1 MKTIKLILS
10 IYFLSSLIFIE
21 NGYCQYPFHPT
32 NTQHKIAGTIG
43 EERGGRNRFHYGL
56 DFPNPVGTDVYS
68 IESGP
73 LRKKA
78 DGSFAIGRFGYIHV
92 DQNSY
97 IKGLVS
103 GNVVPAGVLIGTLQK
118 LKVPGSEHVHLQE
131 ATTNIYSLTNSGPN
145 FAWEDQTF
153 NWINPILSRQPVDNV
168 TPMIDKI
175 KFYRQGDSVVMTDL
189 KTVGKLYGKY
199 DIMVETKDSRI
210 LSNGSGQSVGG
221 VAPLKIQYKVV
232 DNSNN
237 ILLDWSGI
245 DFSNVPPNSSA
256 KSIFGIN
263 SNYLTPKFE
272 YIITNHPFIKPYNRS
287 LNYREHEL
295 YGVTTNWPL
304 SAKYKDG
311 TKLIMFVRSCDE
323 SNNCDSE
330 VLLPIPSSSY
340 EVDNFQPYIAKVN
353 VKFAN
358 RELYTL
364 NRLEASLNNEN
375 TGFLKNKITKRSFI
389 PSPGAEVVLTVNT
402 SEILSELKIGYN
414 LNSEGIPSNYYNM
427 DQSMNNKLVWT
438 YKFRPP
444 LLKNNDFYFFTFKG
458 KDISTNEIIDVY
470 WSSLQN
476 GSGSVPI
483 PCRINHTGTQWAN
496 VPAIAP
502 GKDHVKVPFNACG
515 RSMIDDENCNI
526 LENLENSIIYNS
538 CNDAVVS
545 IYGTDFDATNY
556 LISWTDENG
565 ISLPLFNDRD
575 RINVINAG
583 TYCYK
588 IETINDCCT
597 TEGCVEVINEQM
609 INASFELTAEIT
621 HVCSE
626 VSTSGSVDLNI
637 EGDNGPYKVDWY
649 AQMPPDLDA
658 LVQSQ
663 TNVVNGSGL
672 EDLNGYKRG
681 TYLVHVIDQNGC
693 SQTATYVIE
702 NNGISI
708 SEPSPIVICQPS
720 TGEITPV
727 VSGGSGSYSFEWS
740 NGESDEEQYGLEPG
754 TYTVTITDDGGCSAV
769 KSYVLTSTTSPISF
783 AENFETVPP
792 TTCSSSDG
800 YIKTWRIGNIVG
812 GVYPMT
818 YLWSNGATTNTIGPI
833 PAGFYTLT
841 VTSADGCTA
850 VKEQELRAVEQINI
864 TTEQIINP
872 CPGESYGYIAISADQ
887 EAIYECEALNITGD
901 SEYFFE
907 LTDLPSGTYC
917 IKITSLESECEIEKC
932 YTIVDEM
939 SDGPLML
946 NGRIR
951 KSCKGE
957 NNGGVILT
965 VTGGHS
971 RLGYDVAWDKPQG
984 PPGTY
989 TVVVTDHCGGTATAT
1004 FDVGE
1009 FDYEPILITAVYPG
1023 NDIIHT
1029 ITGGSG
1035 SFTYRWEYEQYPNYW
1050 RYNANSQ
1057 KDSPQPSAN
1066 RYRFTV
1072 VDIVT
1077 GCSRQ
1082 VIYECFVYS
1091 PIITHTCPGWN
1102 AGTITLSKLY
1112 GRGDHT
1118 FVWSNGATTKDI
1130 VDLVAGIYTV
1140 TITSSLGCET
1150 SLSFEVLETAIETST
1165 PEFTI
1170 DTGCGWRKKCNGNG
1184 REKFVEFDNNNPIHT
1199 NNGQLQYIEKNIG
1212 CNERDIYC
1220 PTTKTTIRKTIPYIY
1235 VANWDLC
1242 VMNEHCPNDI
1252 NSYKTFELGVRKKV
1266 YQLTDNEC
1274 KIYTQCILHDPET
1287 AKVIDVPQSIVVEY
1301 VTASS
1306 NNRCCPE
1313 SVTATDVASGSNST
1327 TLTIEYDEENSVD
1340 AIIRISGP
1348 VKAADGTTSIQVVR
1362 TLSTRI
1368 TGGIIVINLGGL
1380 PAEDY
1385 TVDIDL
1391 PELCNDLTTTFKIK
1405 ETIPVKCPEFQGV
1418 NPKFGFPKDN
1428 VDFLF
1433 SAPVAINGC
1442 RIEIYSGTFVST
1454 SEPGTLEKSHPF
1466 NLSLGNNS
1474 IRVLMPDKEGFLTIK
1489 IVVPGCDDFWG
1500 KWGPFTNIKDD
1511 NPISAF
1517 KGNCDDN
1524 IISINYD
1531 SIKQSYLGFYF
1542 DNDNSNTLKGLK
1554 FSKLD
1559 YNSDVTPYSN
1569 LTLDHHQIIDVKTD
1583 IADNHYILKNSIS
1596 GLNQYQK
1603 IDVNSNIN
1611 WAIDLPK
1618 LQTKAISKSQS
1629 GNHDIIAYD
1638 SLLLKYIVLPVT
1650 QDGNTGPTTIL
1661 PLENIPY
1668 ALIHQ
1673 SGQTSIGLE
1682 ADGSLTFAG
1691 LSGLKYANV
1700 PSGVTIKDINTLSN
1714 GNIVMAGEFKGIVH
1728 TSSKSYNSGEY
1739 KNAIFLTYDA
1749 AGNFLSSQS
1758 VQNYRDE
1765 TVNGI
1770 ATKGS
1775 EELAYHGRY
1784 TEVVYYD
1791 IDTTLNEIDSC
1802 IFVNIVPLGG
1812 GGCEISDVVLTLD
1825 EVDCILSWGN
1835 PSQDSVVINLQ
1846 QMVDSVWITVP
1857 NASSPFTPTNDGSYR
1872 LVLSKAGCSDFI
1884 SDVVDVEC
1892 SEVEACNE
1900 DPIDITY
1907 SETENK
1913 FLYFYKTN
1921 GTGQLVKSEWI
1932 SPVTYMMVDSF
1943 ITWSCENITIKDI
1956 IVDENLNVYVIG
1968 CDPTV
1973 TNKTRIIKY
1982 NWTTKQI
1989 IWSQWRE
1996 KFVYYS
2002 TVPYATNGGT
2012 SLNIAG
2018 YDTYL
2023 QRWYIYGYNRSNGS
2037 GTTSQQ
2043 VNYNFSKGTY
2053 EGMRYYKENVFTYYS
2068 FGSTGTTISFKGTTG
2083 TWQQTLSPLV
2093 TVREVTILHNEHT
2106 VVGGDF
2112 TGTFTLD
2119 GVVYEAYPYRSVIF
2133 IEYDVLG
2140 NVLNVKIYKGSKH
2153 FVLKSFTTDG
2163 YYKFA
2168 YTGYTTENLN
2178 IGENVLLD
2186 LELLANHPDACAHVD
2201 GGSLSIAQLRNA
2213 IEVHP
2218 ESVVKFYPNPFTK
2231 GINLDIE
2238 SPQKDVVSIVVIN
2251 SIGSVMFTTKVDVE
2265 AGQNVKYLNEF
2276 EQLPSGVYTVKLK
2289 SDLMDHTT
2297 RVIRIE

>member
-1 MKTIKLILS
+1 MHA
-10 IYFLSSLIFIE
+10 
-21 NGYCQYPFHPT
+21 QYPCNGCIFG
-32 NTQHKIAGTIG
+32 NIG
-43 EERGGRNRFHYGL
+43 EERHNPDRGEAPRDRYHYGV
-56 DFPNPVGTDVYS
+56 DFGQGNGTDVVA
-68 IESGP
+68 IETGP
-73 LRKKA
+73 LRKSSGNK
-78 DGSFAIGRFGYIHV
+78 FAIGTYGYVHV
-92 DQNSY
+92 IPNEK
-97 IKGLVS
+97 ITKGINGDIIQQGTIVGKITS
-103 GNVVPAGVLIGTLQK
+103 GHL
-118 LKVPGSEHVHLQE
+118 HLQRASTHIYSSPNNTGNIGRIE
-131 ATTNIYSLTNSGPN
+131 STNDIDWINYISDVGRSGAATPVIHDAILYRQPIKIGEDITTNPTKLNDIP
-145 FAWEDQTF
+145 
-153 NWINPILSRQPVDNV
+153 
-168 TPMIDKI
+168 
-175 KFYRQGDSVVMTDL
+175 
-189 KTVGKLYGKY
+189 KLYGKY
-199 DIMVETKDSRI
+199 DILLNSTEKTSI
-210 LSNGSGQSVGG
+210 ATL
-221 VAPLKIQYKVV
+221 APYKMEYKVN
-232 DNSNN
+232 DNYGN
-237 ILLDWSGI
+237 ILKDWSGI
-245 DFSNVPPNSSA
+245 EFEKVPLKITAKKVMGLKSNHKN
-256 KSIFGIN
+256 KE
-263 SNYLTPKFE
+263 FE
-272 YIITNHPFIKPYNRS
+272 YVITNNPFQDPFDRF
-287 LNYREHEL
+287 LNFREHEL

-304 SAKYKDG
+304 KTKYKDG
-311 TKLIMFVRSCDE
+311 TPIRLWVRSCNE
-323 SNNCDSE
+323 YNTCDTKMI
-330 VLLPIPSSSY
+330 IPSSTGIY

-364 NRLEASLNNEN
+364 KRIEASSLAEN
-375 TGFLKNKITKRSFI
+375 TGFLKNVIEKRSFI
-389 PSPGAEVVLTVNT
+389 PSPGSEVVLTVNT

-526 LENLENSIIYNS
+526 LENLENSITYNS

-588 IETINDCCT
+588 IEAINDCCT

-637 EGDNGPYKVDWY
+637 EGDNGSYKVDWY

-672 EDLNGYKRG
+672 EDLNGYNKG
-681 TYLVHVIDQNGC
+681 TYIVHVTDQNGC

-702 NNGISI
+702 NNGII
-708 SEPSPIVICQPS
+708 ITEPAPILICQPY
-720 TGEITPV
+720 TGEIITE
-727 VSGGSGSYSFEWS
+727 VSGGSGVYSFEWS
-740 NGESDEEQYGLEPG
+740 NGEADEEQYGLDAG
-754 TYTVTITDDGGCSAV
+754 TYTVTVTDDGGCSAV
-769 KSYVLTSTTSPISF
+769 QSYVLSNTPSPISF
-783 AENFETVPP
+783 AENFETIPP

-917 IKITSLESECEIEKC
+917 IEITSLESECEIEKC

-939 SDGPLML
+939 IDGPLML

-957 NNGGVILT
+957 NNGGVSLT

-1004 FDVGE
+1004 FEVGE
-1009 FDYEPILITAVYPG
+1009 FTYEPIIVTAEFPEIDDEDY
-1023 NDIIHT
+1023 IIHT
-1029 ITGGSG
+1029 IIGGSG
-1035 SFTYRWEYEQYPNYW
+1035 SFSYRWEYEQYPNYW

-1057 KDSPQPSAN
+1057 KDSRQPSAN

-1082 VIYECFVYS
+1082 VIYDCLTYTPKIS
-1091 PIITHTCPGWN
+1091 HTCPGWN

-1112 GRGDHT
+1112 GRGEHT
-1118 FVWSNGATTKDI
+1118 FLWSNGATTKDLF
-1130 VDLVAGIYTV
+1130 DLVAGIYTV
-1140 TITSSLGCET
+1140 TITSSTGCET
-1150 SLSFEVLETAIETST
+1150 TLTIEIKEIVPETVT
-1165 PEFTI
+1165 PEFTA
-1170 DTGCGWRKKCNGNG
+1170 DTGCGWRRKCNTKQKF
-1184 REKFVEFDNNNPIHT
+1184 EKFDNNNPQHNQFGKT
-1199 NNGQLQYIEKNIG
+1199 YEKAVN
-1212 CNERDIYC
+1212 CVDRESYC
-1220 PTTKTTIRKTIPYIY
+1220 PIPGLTVPDIRIDQKWYPYTVYYNGLNNYENPDTRSFSTSSCLLTYYCFDNPNNIAGFENGTSKAIDQVYENSTCYNINECSAKNPNWGHKANPHPVLSTYKWIGSKVSTTSNYCCPTFGTIEVVNESLINFTINFDGLNGADGNAKILLGGTTVIDYGNHRFGKGTYSASISALSSSTTYEVVISFTNGCPQIRKSFTTPSTI
-1235 VANWDLC
+1235 
-1242 VMNEHCPNDI
+1242 
-1252 NSYKTFELGVRKKV
+1252 
-1266 YQLTDNEC
+1266 
-1274 KIYTQCILHDPET
+1274 
-1287 AKVIDVPQSIVVEY
+1287 
-1301 VTASS
+1301 VT
-1306 NNRCCPE
+1306 CPE
-1313 SVTATDVASGSNST
+1313 VFVNPNPVGCGDD
-1327 TLTIEYDEENSVD
+1327 LTI
-1340 AIIRISGP
+1340 
-1348 VKAADGTTSIQVVR
+1348 
-1362 TLSTRI
+1362 
-1368 TGGIIVINLGGL
+1368 
-1380 PAEDY
+1380 
-1385 TVDIDL
+1385 
-1391 PELCNDLTTTFKIK
+1391 
-1405 ETIPVKCPEFQGV
+1405 
-1418 NPKFGFPKDN
+1418 
-1428 VDFLF
+1428 
-1433 SAPVAINGC
+1433 
-1442 RIEIYSGTFVST
+1442 
-1454 SEPGTLEKSHPF
+1454 
-1466 NLSLGNNS
+1466 
-1474 IRVLMPDKEGFLTIK
+1474 TIK
-1489 IVVPGCDDFWG
+1489 NNNTKVTVVGSF
-1500 KWGPFTNIKDD
+1500 
-1511 NPISAF
+1511 
-1517 KGNCDDN
+1517 
-1524 IISINYD
+1524 
-1531 SIKQSYLGFYF
+1531 
-1542 DNDNSNTLKGLK
+1542 
-1554 FSKLD
+1554 
-1559 YNSDVTPYSN
+1559 
-1569 LTLDHHQIIDVKTD
+1569 TLDGKKENFSVNKSSSKDFDITVPKKSGKFVLTVKTD
-1583 IADNHYILKNSIS
+1583 STLCEKHIIQIPIFV
-1596 GLNQYQK
+1596 
-1603 IDVNSNIN
+1603 IDCPPGFKEDCEVEFLNIN
-1611 WAIDLPK
+1611 SDEGKETFSTYWNDDNTVAGAVFKKGENGLEILDFFDVGTSNYPLGIIRK
-1618 LQTKAISKSQS
+1618 DNS
-1629 GNHDIIAYD
+1629 GNHITLSGNGNKIQKFDNSGVSIWTTELPNFNVKNMSDDISNEFTLIGYD
-1638 SLLLKYIVLPVT
+1638 SLNLRYALKNVNTNGVTVNDVPLSIPVHNYNLID
-1650 QDGNTGPTTIL
+1650 QSASTTIGY
-1661 PLENIPY
+1661 LE
-1668 ALIHQ
+1668 
-1673 SGQTSIGLE
+1673 SINKLFFSS
-1682 ADGSLTFAG
+1682 SLNTIEVNVDPIIK
-1691 LSGLKYANV
+1691 LKDL
-1700 PSGVTIKDINTLSN
+1700 KTLQN
-1714 GNIVMAGEFKGIVH
+1714 GNILALGEFIGVADITGKHHDSEG
-1728 TSSKSYNSGEY
+1728 Y
-1739 KNAIFLTYDA
+1739 KNTIFMTYDVN
-1749 AGNFLSSQS
+1749 GNLLSSQS

-1765 TVNGI
+1765 TVQGM
-1770 ATKGS
+1770 ATKGNR
-1775 EELAYHGRY
+1775 EVAYHGKY
-1784 TEVVYYD
+1784 NQVIEYNAD
-1791 IDTTLNEIDSC
+1791 PTLNVMDSC
-1802 IFVNIVPLGG
+1802 VFVHIVPLDGG
-1812 GGCEISDVVLTLD
+1812 RCDFDPPILVLD
-1825 EVDCILSWGN
+1825 NNNCSLSWSN
-1835 PSQDSVVINLQ
+1835 PLQDSTEVNLQ
-1846 QMVDSVWITVP
+1846 KLVGTSWI
-1857 NASSPFTPTNDGSYR
+1857 NIGGNSSPFITQSNGTYR
-1872 LVLSKAGCSDFI
+1872 LVFSKIGCEDVISEFI
-1884 SDVVDVEC
+1884 DVTCVTEEPC
-1892 SEVEACNE
+1892 IE

-1921 GTGQLVKSEWI
+1921 GSGQLVKSEWI

-2037 GTTSQQ
+2037 STTSQQ

-2068 FGSTGTTISFKGTTG
+2068 FGSTGTTISFKGTKG